1 MEIKSYKKKNGDTA
15 YMIRVYMGK
24 VKGTSRYVTR
34 RGFQT
39 KAKARAA
46 ILNLQEELEKSEE
59 SKTEK
64 TVYEVCE
71 EWLKEYYDTVQE
83 STYIKTYRNIKNHI
97 YPELGSQRIISI
109 TPIQMQ
115 EQVNAWSKRL
125 VYGRKL
131 KGLMNNIFKYAVRHG
146 YTSSNPM
153 DSVVTT
159 VKKQHD
165 STSDFYDKNELKAFL
180 KLVYKTRDIRKMVLF
195 RLLAFTGARKGE
207 VLALKWEDW
216 IDNTLNINKAITRGF
231 AGEEIGSTK
240 TASSKRLISLDPKTQ
255 KLLSEYRKSS
265 TDSDFIFGNE
275 LNKPI
280 PSTLPRKWLLDIVK
294 DNKVK
299 PIKIHGFRHT
309 HASLCFEAGM
319 TLKQVQHR
327 LGHSDL
333 KTTMNI
339 YTHITKQAKDD
350 IGERFANYI
359 DF

>member
-15 YMIRVYMGK
+15 YMILVYMGK
-24 VKGTSRYVTR
+24 VKDTSRYVTR
-34 RGFQT
+34 RGFPT
-39 KAKARAA
+39 KAKPRAA
-46 ILNLQEELEKSEE
+46 ILNLQEELEKAEE
-59 SKTEK
+59 NKTEK
-64 TVYEVCE
+64 TVYEVAE

-97 YPELGSQRIISI
+97 YPELGSQKIISI

-115 EQVNAWSKRL
+115 EQVNAWSKKL

-146 YTSSNPM
+146 YTSTNPM
-153 DSVVTT
+153 DSVATA

-180 KLVYKTRDIRKMVLF
+180 ELVDKTGDIRKIALF

-207 VLALKWEDW
+207 VLALKWDDW
-216 IDNTLNINKAITRGF
+216 TDNTLDINKAVTRGF
-231 AGEEIGSTK
+231 GGEEIGATK
-240 TASSKRLISLDPKTQ
+240 TASSKRLISLDPKTR
-255 KLLSEYRKSS
+255 KLLSEYKKSS
-265 TDSDFIFGNE
+265 TGSDYIFGNE

-294 DNKVK
+294 DSKVR

-350 IGERFANYI
+350 IGERFAKYI
-359 DF
+359 VF

>member
-24 VKGTSRYVTR
+24 VNGTSRYVTR
-34 RGFQT
+34 RGFPT

-46 ILNLQEELEKSEE
+46 ILNLQEELETAEVAR
-59 SKTEK
+59 TEK
-64 TVYEVCE
+64 TVKEVAKL
-71 EWLKEYYDTVQE
+71 WLKEYYDTVQE
-83 STYIKTYRNIKNHI
+83 STYIKTSRNIQNHI
-97 YPELGSQRIISI
+97 YPALGEYKIASL
-109 TPIQMQ
+109 TPLQMQ
-115 EQVNAWSKRL
+115 EQVNVWSKKL

-131 KGLMNNIFKYAVRHG
+131 KGLMDNICKYAVRHG
-146 YTSSNPM
+146 YTDNNPM
-153 DSVVTT
+153 TSVITT
-159 VKKQHD
+159 GRKNVENA
-165 STSDFYDKNELKAFL
+165 SDFYDKDELKRFL
-180 KLVYKTRDIRKMVLF
+180 NLVDQTGELEKIILF

-207 VLALKWEDW
+207 VLALEWADW
-216 IDNTLNINKAITRGF
+216 TDNTLDINKAVTRGF
-231 AGEEIGSTK
+231 GGEEIGPTK
-240 TASSKRLISLDPKTQ
+240 NASSKRLISLDPKTIE
-255 KLLSEYRKSS
+255 LL
-265 TDSDFIFGNE
+265 TDWQAESRGNKYIFQGGE
-275 LNKPI
+275 EKPM
-280 PSTLPRKWLLDIVK
+280 PGSLPRKWLLQILK
-294 DNKVK
+294 DQKLR